1 MLRDGR
7 EVRDGGIQR
16 SRGEYM
22 GLLRPSRDSKVNIRT
37 EYGDIGEQR
46 PEEAQ
51 MYEVNEIVHIRTQT
65 ADDWFVNIGNER
77 PVYCKVAT

>member
-1 MLRDGR
+1 MLGDGR

-46 PEEAQ
+46 PEEA
-51 MYEVNEIVHIRTQT
+51 
-65 ADDWFVNIGNER
+65 
-77 PVYCKVAT
+77 